1 MKTAIT
7 ASALKTLCKALV
19 VAACALA
26 AATSCSHSQRSSLSA
41 EEKAKIDSVV
51 SGVTDTTKLNAMLS
65 DYASRGDLTGEA
77 VVCRQ
82 LGKMHRE
89 NNRFAEAIATHRRG
103 LKAAEQTADTLEMI
117 KALNNIGTAMRRMGV
132 LDEAS
137 TYHYEALGLCNR
149 FSDKESHD
157 ARKCRVVS
165 LNGIGNIC
173 LTTGNQ
179 ETADSVFRLALEGE
193 RQLGSALGQAINYAN
208 LGSIFEDN
216 GHADSAW
223 VYYRKSL
230 ELNEEAGSKLGI
242 SLCHNSFG
250 RLYEQDKRYADAIR
264 EYREA
269 YAMMEG
275 NSDRWHWL
283 EPCMSL
289 ARVYLDQG
297 NMAEA
302 KTYIDRAA
310 KEAAKLPS
318 LEHEAEAQ
326 RLYYLYYKSTGNSG
340 MALQSYIKSRDF
352 SDSLNNEK
360 NMNHIQNVRVK
371 YESERNKAELD
382 AARQSYQNEKRIKE
396 VVMVAS
402 GLVAVAAL
410 AAIGL
415 LYYALVMRKRHQR
428 TMQKLDEMRTSF
440 FTNVTHEFR
449 TPLTLIIGLGQQ
461 LAEGRL
467 EAGDAKAAQEAG
479 GTIVR
484 QGKSLLRLINQML
497 DIARVRSAV
506 GRPDYRTGN
515 VAAYLKVLTESH
527 HAYARARHIQLSF
540 SAQPGAIDMDF
551 APDYLS
557 KIMANLLS
565 NALKHTDGGGTVAV
579 SVRQDAGKV
588 VIAVADTGHGI
599 SAADL
604 PHIFDMFYQGRD
616 AKAGGALSSGVGLAL
631 VKQVAEAMGGDVA
644 VQSEEGKGSTFTVTL
659 PARYG
664 SGSWRR
670 FDPSELDDGDDSI
683 QLLAEP
689 ATATMQAQEGT
700 DKASAP
706 VVLIVEDNADI
717 ARYIG
722 SELRQAYR
730 LHYASNG
737 IEGLEKAKELL
748 PDIIITDLMMPGK
761 DRLELCANIRASQ
774 ALNHIPVIMIT
785 ARSTEADRIKGL
797 EAGADAYLY
806 KPFNPQELNVRVG
819 NLLEQRRLLREKY
832 RQAVASGSAD
842 SEQVLSKVERDFLN
856 KLVEVVGQQIDAGKF
871 DIESVASR
879 MCLSSRQL
887 NRKVSQ
893 ITGDSTAAYVM
904 RLRMARARRIM
915 AQHPELSI
923 AEVAMDCGFDDSA
936 YFSKVFKRAFGIT
949 PSQAR
954 KLPGGKPQI

>member
-7 ASALKTLCKALV
+7 APALKGLHRATI
-19 VAACALA
+19 AAMCALA
-26 AATSCSHSQRSSLSA
+26 MALCGHSQSSGRTA
-41 EEKAKIDSVV
+41 EEKAKIDSAVTA
-51 SGVTDTTKLNAMLS
+51 VTDTTALNAMLN
-65 DYASRGDLTGEA
+65 DYSSKGDLAGEA

-103 LKAAEQTADTLEMI
+103 LKAAEQAADTLEMI

-132 LDEAS
+132 LDEAA
-137 TYHYEALGLCNR
+137 TYHYDGLGLCNR
-149 FSDKESHD
+149 FSDKDSRD

-173 LTTGNQ
+173 LTTGNW

-193 RQLGSALGQAINYAN
+193 HQLGSALGQAINYAN

-216 GHADSAW
+216 GRTDSAW
-223 VYYRKSL
+223 VYYHKSL
-230 ELNEEAGSKLGI
+230 ELNKEAGSTLGI

-250 RLYEQDKRYADAIR
+250 RLYEQDKRYADAIS
-264 EYREA
+264 EYRKA
-269 YAMMEG
+269 YALMEG

-297 NMAEA
+297 DMAKA

-310 KEAAKLPS
+310 REAVKLHS
-318 LEHEAEAQ
+318 LEHEAEAY
-326 RLYYLYYKSTGNSG
+326 RLYYLYYKSTGNSD
-340 MALQSYIKSRDF
+340 MALQSYITSRDF
-352 SDSLNNEK
+352 SDSITNEK

-371 YESERNKAELD
+371 YEGERSKAELS
-382 AARQSYQNEKRIKE
+382 AARQSYQNEKRMKE
-396 VVMVAS
+396 VVLVAS
-402 GLVAVAAL
+402 GIVAVAAL
-410 AAIGL
+410 AAIAL

-428 TMQKLDEMRTSF
+428 TLQKLDEMRTSF

-461 LAEGRL
+461 LADGRI
-467 EAGDAKAAQEAG
+467 EAGKAKATQEAG
-479 GTIVR
+479 STIVR

-506 GRPDYRTGN
+506 GRPDYRTGD
-515 VAAYLKVLTESH
+515 VAAYLKMLTESL
-527 HAYARARHIQLSF
+527 HAYARARHIQLNF
-540 SAQPGAIDMDF
+540 SSQPSIIDMDF
-551 APDYLS
+551 APDYMS

-565 NALKHTDGGGTVAV
+565 NALKHTDGGGTVCV
-579 SVRQDAGKV
+579 SVRCEAGKV
-588 VIAVADTGHGI
+588 TIEVADSGHGI
-599 SAADL
+599 AAADL
-604 PHIFDMFYQGRD
+604 PHIFDMFYQGRS
-616 AKAGGALSSGVGLAL
+616 AKAGGTLSSGVGLAL
-631 VKQVAEAMGGDVA
+631 VKQVVEAMGGEVA
-644 VQSEEGKGSTFTVTL
+644 VQSEVGKGSTFTVTL

-664 SGSWRR
+664 SGTWRR
-670 FDPSELDDGDDSI
+670 FDPSELDSDEGI
-683 QLLAEP
+683 QLLASRPGANAP
-689 ATATMQAQEGT
+689 AQSDSHQAG
-700 DKASAP
+700 AP
-706 VVLIVEDNADI
+706 MVLIVEDNADI

-761 DRLELCANIRASQ
+761 DGLELCADIRASQ

-819 NLLEQRRLLREKY
+819 NLLEQRQLLREKY
-832 RQAVASGSAD
+832 RQAVASGSTE

-904 RLRMARARRIM
+904 RLRMTRARRIM
-915 AQHPELSI
+915 AQHPGQSI

-936 YFSKVFKRAFGIT
+936 YFSKVFKRTFGIT

-954 KLPGGKPQI
+954 KLPEGKPQN